1 MKEKYEVFNIISIL
15 RGIKTMAKSHE
26 TLLNFIEEFVK
37 GESCDAYKYLGCHK
51 EKDEYVF
58 RVWAPHAK
66 SVSVAGDF
74 NGWSTDA
81 AYMNHINH
89 GIWEARIK
97 DAKKYDNYK
106 YCIQRQ
112 NGTFV
117 MKSDPYGFHT
127 CTRPENAS
135 KIYGICEYNW
145 TDSIYMKGKEKK
157 NIFEAPMNIYEVHLG
172 SWRKYAD
179 GNYYN
184 YRELAK
190 ELAPYVKEMGYTHI
204 EVMPVSEYPFDPSW
218 GYQVT
223 GYYAPTSR
231 YGTPEDFAAFVDIM
245 HSYGIGVIADWVG
258 AHFPKDENGL
268 YEFDGESCYEYS
280 DPLKRE
286 HPDWNTMIF
295 DYGRGEVMSFLISNV
310 IFWQD
315 VYHIDGIRVDAVASM
330 LYLDYGRQNGE
341 WRPNCF
347 GGNYNLEAIDFLKK
361 LNESSFKY
369 NPQVLMIAEESTAF
383 PMITKPPCDGGL
395 GFNFKWNMGWMNDM
409 LDYMAT
415 DSLFRKGKH
424 NNVTFS
430 LTYAFSENFILP
442 LSHDEVVH
450 GKCSMIGKMAG
461 LYDDKF
467 ANLRTFYGYMM
478 AHPGKKLSF
487 MGNEFAQFIEWDFAK
502 ELDWLLL
509 QYEPHKK
516 MQKYVKDLNRFYL
529 DNKPLWEND
538 SDWDG
543 FKWICADDNS
553 QSIVSFRRIDKDG
566 NEIIAVCNF
575 CPVTRKDYR
584 IGIPCEGK
592 LSVAFSSCRK
602 IYGGTGERV
611 SGCKTKP
618 IPMHGMDYSASITV
632 PALSVTYYKLEK

>member
-1 MKEKYEVFNIISIL
+1 
-15 RGIKTMAKSHE
+15 MAE
-26 TLLNFIEEFVK
+26 NFINLLEFADCFSN
-37 GESCDAYKYLGCHK
+37 GDCTDAYRYLGCHK
-51 EKDEYVF
+51 CPEGYVF
-58 RVWAPHAK
+58 RVWAPNAL
-66 SVSVAGDF
+66 SVRITGDF
-74 NGWSTDA
+74 NEWNKDEC
-81 AYMNHINH
+81 YMNHIKN
-89 GIWEARIK
+89 GIWEK
-97 DAKKYDNYK
+97 VVPNVKKYDNYK
-106 YCIQRQ
+106 FCIEKEK
-112 NGTFV
+112 NSFV

-135 KIYGICEYNW
+135 KVYGICEYNW
-145 TDSIYMKGKEKK
+145 TDSIYIEDKRKK
-157 NIFEAPMNIYEVHLG
+157 NVFSSPMNIYEVHLG

-184 YRELAK
+184 YKDLAK
-190 ELAPYVKEMGYTHI
+190 ELAPYIKEMGYTHI

-245 HSYGIGVIADWVG
+245 HSYDIGVIVDWVG

-268 YEFDGESCYEYS
+268 YEFTGTSCYEYS

-295 DYGRGEVMSFLISNV
+295 DYGKGEVVSFLISNV

-315 VYHIDGIRVDAVASM
+315 VYHVDGIRVDAVASM
-330 LYLDYGRQNGE
+330 LYLDYGRRDGE

-361 LNESSFKY
+361 LNTAAFSY
-369 NPQVLMIAEESTAF
+369 NPDVLMIAEESTAF
-383 PMITKPPCDGGL
+383 PMITKPPHDGGL

-409 LDYMAT
+409 LDYMST

-509 QYEPHKK
+509 DYEPHKK
-516 MQKYVKDLNRFYL
+516 MHKYVKDLNNFYL
-529 DNKPLWEND
+529 ENKPLWEND
-538 SDWDG
+538 SDWEG
-543 FKWICADDNS
+543 FKWICADDND
-553 QSIVSFRRIDKDG
+553 QSVVSFRRIDKDG

-575 CPVTRKDYR
+575 CPVTRKNYR
-584 IGIPCEGK
+584 IGIPYEAK

-611 SGCKTKP
+611 YGCKAKHQ
-618 IPMHGMDYSASITV
+618 PMHGMDYSASITV